1 MAPTGLGHGCSERPN
16 PFVERSFWRSHIYW
30 RWEKDLNIFSKR
42 KRKTKR
48 RRSFVPPFSSI
59 RLPLKAHKMDRTEQR
74 EREKVQSHPRI
85 LCTAFGGI
93 AERESLPLHSKVIQP
108 PGATKKKKKKKLKQH
123 PLGPVC
129 CSSPNARAPSSS
141 CVYVRYFPNSQMG
154 WKSAANWR
162 GDVARPMG
170 IRQRVCCVNN
180 GTLPA
185 IRDRHPRPIVRNWPR
200 WRTGVDATR
209 AITSPARYVWR
220 RNGGGRRRRLLRL
233 FYCHAAARR
242 LPTHTHTRTPP
253 DNQKP
258 WGNFSWKVEEEEV
271 VIPPTDHV
279 TLGRVEIYRP
289 MNHIRNDFILLFCSK

>member
-42 KRKTKR
+42 KKKKGKEEKV
-48 RRSFVPPFSSI
+48 SFPPFPPYDFLW
-59 RLPLKAHKMDRTEQR
+59 RRTRWIGLSRER

-93 AERESLPLHSKVIQP
+93 AERESPAAQQSYSTPRGDDEEEEEEEAETTSAGSCAVQ
-108 PGATKKKKKKKLKQH
+108 AQ
-123 PLGPVC
+123 
-129 CSSPNARAPSSS
+129 NARAPSSS

-242 LPTHTHTRTPP
+242 LPHTHTLERR
-253 DNQKP
+253 
-258 WGNFSWKVEEEEV
+258 
-271 VIPPTDHV
+271 PT
-279 TLGRVEIYRP
+279 TKTREAISLE
-289 MNHIRNDFILLFCSK
+289 K

>member
-1 MAPTGLGHGCSERPN
+1 MAPTGLGHGCSKRPN

-30 RWEKDLNIFSKR
+30 RWEKDLNIFLEEKEQV
-42 KRKTKR
+42 
-48 RRSFVPPFSSI
+48 SFPPFPPYDFLW
-59 RLPLKAHKMDRTEQR
+59 RRTRWIGASR

-93 AERESLPLHSKVIQP
+93 AERERVSRCT
-108 PGATKKKKKKKLKQH
+108 AKLFNPQGRRRRRRRSWNNIRWV
-123 PLGPVC
+123 LC
-129 CSSPNARAPSSS
+129 CSSPNARAPSSSSWS

-162 GDVARPMG
+162 GDVARPMR

-209 AITSPARYVWR
+209 P
-220 RNGGGRRRRLLRL
+220 L
-233 FYCHAAARR
+233 HH
-242 LPTHTHTRTPP
+242 LPGMCEGETVDDDCCAYSIAMQQRVDYPHTHTHTRTPP
-253 DNQKP
+253 DNQNP
-258 WGNFSWKVEEEEV
+258 WGNFSGKEEEEV

-289 MNHIRNDFILLFCSK
+289 MNHIRNDFIFFSSF